1 MLAGVYSRPMPTL
14 NLHGADIA
22 YDEAGSGHP
31 LLLVH
36 AGIVDRRMWDPVWDA
51 LAARFRVIR
60 PDLRGFGGSIAATE
74 PFTNWHDLAR
84 LLRELDAVPAHVI
97 GVSSG
102 GGASL
107 DLALAEPYKVSRL
120 VLVAPGI
127 AGWDWSDQLK
137 TDWEAE
143 EAAWQRRDLDEVAWA
158 NVRTWIDGP
167 VRGGL
172 APPSLRQAVFDM
184 YRPALELQAVPGAV
198 DSESLEP
205 RAAERLAEVAAPTL
219 VMVGELDQPDMME
232 IGEHL
237 ARAIPHGRL
246 VRMPGV
252 SHLPP
257 LEDPEGFLRVVD
269 EFLGE

>member
-1 MLAGVYSRPMPTL
+1 VLAKVYSRPMPTL

-36 AGIVDRRMWDPVWDA
+36 AGIADRRMWDPVWNA
-51 LAARFRVIR
+51 LTARFRVIR

-84 LLRELDAVPAHVI
+84 LLRALDAVPAHVI
-97 GVSSG
+97 GVSMG

-120 VLVAPGI
+120 VLVAPGL
-127 AGWDWSDQLK
+127 AGWDWADQLK

-158 NVRTWIDGP
+158 NVRTWIDGR

-172 APPSLRQAVFDM
+172 APPALRQAVFDM
-184 YRPALELQAVPGAV
+184 YRPALELQAVEGAV
-198 DSESLEP
+198 DGDPLEP
-205 RAAERLAEVAAPTL
+205 RAAERLAEVSAPTL
-219 VMVGELDQPDMME
+219 VIVGELDQPDMME

-237 ARAIPHGRL
+237 TRAIPHARL

-257 LEDPEGFLRVVD
+257 MEAPETFVQIVT
-269 EFLGE
+269 EFLES